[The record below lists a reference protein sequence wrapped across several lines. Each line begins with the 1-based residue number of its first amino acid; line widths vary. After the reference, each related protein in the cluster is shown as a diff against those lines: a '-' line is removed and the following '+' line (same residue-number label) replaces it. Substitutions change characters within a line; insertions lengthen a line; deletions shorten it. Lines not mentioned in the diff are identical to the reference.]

1 MTIMLQDAAIKRI
14 VDKLAAEYAPQRIIL
29 FGSYAEGHPGSDS
42 DVDLLIVKDTQ
53 ERFIDRW
60 TTVRRILADR
70 ERKLPIDTLVMTP
83 GEVADRLAAGDQFVA
98 KIIREGRVLYDA

>member
-1 MTIMLQDAAIKRI
+1 MLQEVAIQRI

-29 FGSYAEGHPGSDS
+29 FGSYAEDRASADS

-60 TTVRRILADR
+60 TTVRKILTDR
-70 ERKLPIDTLVMTP
+70 ERTLPIDTLVMTP
-83 GEVADRLAAGDQFVA
+83 GEIADRLAAGDQFVA
-98 KIIREGRVLYDA
+98 NIIRDGKVLYDA